1 MSRKEYERWLLLP
14 FLHSTPTYLTYT
26 QRRLDPNAGYTTAKG
41 EKEAVA
47 VNEAAK
53 ASCFD

>member
-1 MSRKEYERWLLLP
+1 MAFAPLP
-14 FLHSTPTYLTYT
+14 PFYTYLTYT
-26 QRRLDPNAGYTTAKG
+26 QRRLDPNAGYTGYTTAKG

-53 ASCFD
+53 ASRFD

>member
-1 MSRKEYERWLLLP
+1 MAFAPLP
-14 FLHSTPTYLTYT
+14 PFYTYLTYT

>member
-1 MSRKEYERWLLLP
+1 MRDGFCSPSSIPHLLN
-14 FLHSTPTYLTYT
+14 LTYT
-26 QRRLDPNAGYTTAKG
+26 QRRLDPNAGYTGYTTAKG

-53 ASCFD
+53 ASRFD

>member
-1 MSRKEYERWLLLP
+1 MAFAPLP
-14 FLHSTPTYLTYT
+14 PFYTYLPHIHPEAPRSE
-26 QRRLDPNAGYTTAKG
+26 RRLYGLYYTAKG

-53 ASCFD
+53 ASRFD